1 MCSLTI
7 IILCR
12 WAATYSYRTVAVLV
26 GVKQA
31 RRCTPL
37 MVVYGDFRENRSYVS
52 WLWPFLNGLR

>member
-26 GVKQA
+26 GFKQA
-31 RRCTPL
+31 RRCAPL
-37 MVVYGDFRENRSYVS
+37 MVVYGDFRENRSYIS
-52 WLWPFLNGLR
+52 